1 MKREDNDLFQLC
13 QAIISCGELSEDSI
27 RQLSEYINNS
37 PNASESW
44 PGNLL
49 IKPLQ
54 KVWKDGVVDE
64 SELESL
70 LELLE
75 SIVQPVSRKQ
85 PSVEKQIAA
94 TQSEKRQ
101 KRNRRET
108 DSLSTRNF
116 GFVLLAVVVIVISE
130 VSGCGRRKRRRGFWW
145 RIIDSE

>member
-1 MKREDNDLFQLC
+1 MRREDNDLFQLC

-64 SELESL
+64 AELKSL
-70 LELLE
+70 SELLE

-85 PSVEKQIAA
+85 PSIEKQITA
-94 TQSEKRQ
+94 TQSVKKQNVTGEKL
-101 KRNRRET
+101 T
-108 DSLSTRNF
+108 T
-116 GFVLLAVVVIVISE
+116 
-130 VSGCGRRKRRRGFWW
+130 
-145 RIIDSE
+145 

>member
-1 MKREDNDLFQLC
+1 MRREDNDLFQLC

-64 SELESL
+64 AELEYLS
-70 LELLE
+70 ELLE

-85 PSVEKQIAA
+85 PSIEKQITA
-94 TQSEKRQ
+94 TQSVKKT

-108 DSLSTRNF
+108 DNLSTRNF

-130 VSGCGRRKRRRGFWW
+130 VSGCGRRRRRRGSWW
-145 RIIDSE
+145 WIR

>member
-64 SELESL
+64 AELEYLS
-70 LELLE
+70 ELLE
-75 SIVQPVSRKQ
+75 SIVHPVSRKQ
-85 PSVEKQIAA
+85 PSIEKQITA
-94 TQSEKRQ
+94 TQSVKKT

-108 DSLSTRNF
+108 DNLSTRNF

-130 VSGCGRRKRRRGFWW
+130 VSGCGRRRRRGSWW
-145 RIIDSE
+145 WIR

>member
-27 RQLSEYINNS
+27 LQLSEYINNS

-64 SELESL
+64 SELKSL

-75 SIVQPVSRKQ
+75 SIVQPVSRKN
-85 PSVEKQIAA
+85 PSVKKQIAA
-94 TQSEKRQ
+94 AQSEERQ

-108 DSLSTRNF
+108 DSLNTRNF

-130 VSGCGRRKRRRGFWW
+130 VSGCGRRKRRRGFWG

>member
-1 MKREDNDLFQLC
+1 MRREDNDLFQLC

-64 SELESL
+64 AELEFLS
-70 LELLE
+70 ELLE
-75 SIVQPVSRKQ
+75 SIVQSVSRKQ
-85 PSVEKQIAA
+85 PSIEKQITA
-94 TQSEKRQ
+94 TQSVKKT

-108 DSLSTRNF
+108 DNLSTRNF

-130 VSGCGRRKRRRGFWW
+130 VSGCGRRRRRRGSWW
-145 RIIDSE
+145 WIR

>member
-1 MKREDNDLFQLC
+1 MKREGNDLFQLC
-13 QAIISCGELSEDSI
+13 RAIISCGELSEDSI

-85 PSVEKQIAA
+85 PSVEKQIVA
-94 TQSEKRQ
+94 TQSVKRQ
-101 KRNRRET
+101 KRKRREA

-116 GFVLLAVVVIVISE
+116 GFVLVAVVVIVISE
-130 VSGCGRRKRRRGFWW
+130 VSGCGRRRRRRGFWW

>member
-1 MKREDNDLFQLC
+1 MRREDNDLFQLC

-64 SELESL
+64 AEREYLS
-70 LELLE
+70 ELLE

-85 PSVEKQIAA
+85 PSIEKQITA
-94 TQSEKRQ
+94 TQSVKKT

-108 DSLSTRNF
+108 DNLSTRNF

-130 VSGCGRRKRRRGFWW
+130 VSGCGRRRRRRGSWW
-145 RIIDSE
+145 WIR